1 MHELS
6 EMHIMM
12 VFRRKRMKKYLVI
25 IVLLVS
31 AILVVPFM
39 AISVINKVV
48 AEVVAIG
55 TLVLI
60 FNAIRSEKDA
70 E

>member
-1 MHELS
+1 
-6 EMHIMM
+6 
-12 VFRRKRMKKYLVI
+12 MKKYLVI